1 MNNSSLAG
9 KIVLRMNW
17 ISICEVF
24 NALHQAANARNRV
37 SLVLIAGACPQLCQQ
52 LEQTWKNAESSLK
65 QSSLAIALTLTKT
78 PPSDTLPLAGLKPL
92 LVRLNLAEVAASLT
106 ILSSELNVWMQLQAI
121 DSSSTPEQWE
131 LTLTF
136 EPDAIAQ
143 WLQRPETLA
152 ILPNLA
158 YLEPSDL
165 QNDRALLRRLWLQL
179 LPLMEQQHS
188 TATPEPQL
196 PRPHS
201 TFRPP
206 SLLSDESLF
215 SQSPYGIFWE
225 SLDGGLLRANPAFC
239 QLLGYTEIQ
248 LRHLDARSISHP
260 EDFAREV
267 RAIQALLHQSSN
279 PQIFKKR
286 FFRRNGSVVWT
297 EVCLSIVK
305 ASEAEEP
312 YLLGFVTDLTDLRAS
327 ERDRDEQSQREALAH
342 QIASLVRS
350 HLELPSIL
358 QKMVEL
364 LQTHLGADR
373 VVAYQLLPNH
383 SGVCL
388 AEAVDPAYP
397 TLQGQI
403 FGAECLPSTYLEAY
417 SRGRFWLATDIQALE
432 LAKCHRQMLD
442 GIRVRSAI
450 AAPILLSHDRLSA
463 ANTEDSPTL
472 HPEENTLW
480 GLLVVHQ
487 CRMPRQWTVQ
497 EQQLVQAVAERIAQ
511 AVEHAALSQQLRAY
525 VQELEIRV
533 AQRTQSLA
541 RSLAL
546 EKLLRQLAQLGRDRA
561 CTEKILQSVAVGLTE
576 MFQPA
581 RVRISTYEARQ
592 QVFRPTEVT
601 PTAPWMLDAQSLLDR
616 PQGERL
622 NLPEGGTEI
631 LKPIQD
637 ERGLLGAIQL
647 YCPQSYP
654 LEFSDLA
661 LIEQVA
667 SECAIALRQSHWQV
681 PKSASSENA
690 NDFHLFLE
698 KSVDVFVEYDADT
711 DLAGNW
717 VFRCLY
723 LNPAGVEFLGDAAA
737 AIGQPIRTLW
747 RDRATEIELALK
759 QVFHQ
764 GEQMFVSHQFVSGT
778 LESLYIPIASPAGG
792 VQRVLAIYR
801 DVSESRHQWQSL
813 QEQNHQLTVV
823 NRLKEEFIAT
833 TSHELRTPLTAIM
846 GFSSVLLTETFGS
859 LNSKQRDY
867 LERIN
872 GSGKHLLELI
882 NDILDLSRIE
892 ANRLELEP
900 QLVFI
905 QEICESIVGLLQER
919 AGSQGI
925 ALEIEI
931 DPTLEYM
938 VTDPKRLRQILL
950 NLLSNAVKFTP
961 NGSVGLKVY
970 RSSEGQNPRVAN
982 WVHFLVWDT
991 GIGISPANQHL
1002 LFSPFSQ
1009 IDSSLSRKHQGTGL
1023 GLAIARKLAELQGG
1037 TIALES
1043 CLGEGSRFTLS
1054 LPSPANPALA

>member
-1 MNNSSLAG
+1 M
-9 KIVLRMNW
+9 
-17 ISICEVF
+17 
-24 NALHQAANARNRV
+24 
-37 SLVLIAGACPQLCQQ
+37 
-52 LEQTWKNAESSLK
+52 
-65 QSSLAIALTLTKT
+65 
-78 PPSDTLPLAGLKPL
+78 
-92 LVRLNLAEVAASLT
+92 
-106 ILSSELNVWMQLQAI
+106 
-121 DSSSTPEQWE
+121 
-131 LTLTF
+131 
-136 EPDAIAQ
+136 
-143 WLQRPETLA
+143 
-152 ILPNLA
+152 
-158 YLEPSDL
+158 
-165 QNDRALLRRLWLQL
+165 
-179 LPLMEQQHS
+179 
-188 TATPEPQL
+188 
-196 PRPHS
+196 
-201 TFRPP
+201 
-206 SLLSDESLF
+206 
-215 SQSPYGIFWE
+215 FWE

-388 AEAVDPAYP
+388 AEAVDPVYP

-497 EQQLVQAVAERIAQ
+497 EQQLVQAVVERIAQ
-511 AVEHAALSQQLRAY
+511 AVEHAALSQQLRYY

-601 PTAPWMLDAQSLLDR
+601 PTAPWMLDAQSLLER
-616 PQGERL
+616 PEGERL
-622 NLPEGGTEI
+622 NLPAGGTEI

-637 ERGLLGAIQL
+637 DRGLLGAIQL
-647 YCPQSYP
+647 YCPQSYL

-661 LIEQVA
+661 LIEQVVQRMRDRPA
-667 SECAIALRQSHWQV
+667 SKPL
-681 PKSASSENA
+681 ASSKIRQ
-690 NDFHLFLE
+690 FRKRQRLPP
-698 KSVDVFVEYDADT
+698 
-711 DLAGNW
+711 
-717 VFRCLY
+717 VFRKVCRCLC
-723 LNPAGVEFLGDAAA
+723 GV
-737 AIGQPIRTLW
+737 RC
-747 RDRATEIELALK
+747 R
-759 QVFHQ
+759 
-764 GEQMFVSHQFVSGT
+764 
-778 LESLYIPIASPAGG
+778 
-792 VQRVLAIYR
+792 YR
-801 DVSESRHQWQSL
+801 FSR
-813 QEQNHQLTVV
+813 
-823 NRLKEEFIAT
+823 
-833 TSHELRTPLTAIM
+833 
-846 GFSSVLLTETFGS
+846 
-859 LNSKQRDY
+859 
-867 LERIN
+867 
-872 GSGKHLLELI
+872 
-882 NDILDLSRIE
+882 
-892 ANRLELEP
+892 
-900 QLVFI
+900 
-905 QEICESIVGLLQER
+905 
-919 AGSQGI
+919 
-925 ALEIEI
+925 
-931 DPTLEYM
+931 
-938 VTDPKRLRQILL
+938 
-950 NLLSNAVKFTP
+950 
-961 NGSVGLKVY
+961 
-970 RSSEGQNPRVAN
+970 
-982 WVHFLVWDT
+982 
-991 GIGISPANQHL
+991 
-1002 LFSPFSQ
+1002 
-1009 IDSSLSRKHQGTGL
+1009 
-1023 GLAIARKLAELQGG
+1023 
-1037 TIALES
+1037 
-1043 CLGEGSRFTLS
+1043 
-1054 LPSPANPALA
+1054 